1 MHVSKLHVN
10 MRIQHSPENASFAEW
25 LLDVG
30 HGHDVDEDGNIS
42 IPQSMVTSDENEL
55 INQIFGDIDTIPLTP
70 APIDYFLDHAI
81 LAPQNGE
88 GTCTDVPEDF
98 LHTIEPPSL
107 PLSDLKMKI
116 GCPLM
121 LICNLDPGQGLC
133 NGTRMIL
140 LHAYAHILEVIIIS
154 GNH

>member
-1 MHVSKLHVN
+1 MQGHEIVY
-10 MRIQHSPENASFAEW
+10 HSTDSLE
-25 LLDVG
+25 
-30 HGHDVDEDGNIS
+30 DE
-42 IPQSMVTSDENEL
+42 
-55 INQIFGDIDTIPLTP
+55 
-70 APIDYFLDHAI
+70 
-81 LAPQNGE
+81 GE

-154 GNH
+154 GDH